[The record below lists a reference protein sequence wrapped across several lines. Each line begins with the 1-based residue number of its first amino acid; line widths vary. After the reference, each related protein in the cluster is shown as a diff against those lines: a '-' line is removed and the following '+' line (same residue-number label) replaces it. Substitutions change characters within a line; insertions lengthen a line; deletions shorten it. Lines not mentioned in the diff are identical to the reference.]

1 MADPHGCIFALRFR
15 KDYRQC
21 AALLDFVQMKVL
33 LFSNFIETFCCSFF
47 IFSYFCKKKRGMKEK
62 VIYLLLIIMILTSC
76 AGNRKYDDLMQRAD
90 SIMNVNDDS
99 AKVAIRMFDGV
110 KSQLPEFSKAQKM
123 RYELLRHKAMNKAYI
138 SFTSDSKMKEVVDY
152 YDRHG
157 SANERMLANYVL
169 GCVYR
174 DMHEVPLA
182 LEYYNKAAEQADT
195 TAADCDYGTLYR
207 VYSQMGFLFSKQYLP
222 YQLLDAF
229 GKAEKYA
236 YLAKDTLNAIIN
248 YQNKG
253 DAYDYLGKKD
263 SVVAINLRS
272 ANMFKRIGDNY
283 NAAIALGCNY
293 SYYIEKQDSVNAK
306 KAFEAYFSTGYE
318 GNSNYGDAKA
328 FLLCEKGRYYMFV
341 SRLDSAF
348 SCLNQSLKL
357 SKSYSNKAA
366 ATKVL
371 AQYYARVNKPVLAM
385 KYALKSS
392 EYNDSDLL
400 AVRESQL
407 QQIQAMYN
415 YGRNQEIA
423 RKAELKAERITM
435 LVYVLIAGGVVIFLL
450 LTYLYLKQLKKK
462 KEKILVTK
470 HLYDDSL
477 LKLRQKQEELELL
490 RTVNDRKIADVIK
503 EKEQT
508 INKLKED
515 LKDIRDKYSNS
526 SLSDVDILLKESS
539 IYKRIKYLELHP
551 KETMRENDWIELE
564 ETIEQLIPSF
574 IPLLKNRLNVM
585 AYRICLLV
593 KLEIST
599 SSIAILLGLS
609 SSAISK
615 YRKVMLEKLCGRS
628 GKPKDFDEYIRQIE

>member
-1 MADPHGCIFALRFR
+1 
-15 KDYRQC
+15 
-21 AALLDFVQMKVL
+21 
-33 LFSNFIETFCCSFF
+33 
-47 IFSYFCKKKRGMKEK
+47 MKEK

-508 INKLKED
+508 INKLEDD
-515 LKDIRDKYSNS
+515 LKDIREKYSNS

-574 IPLLKNRLNVM
+574 IPLLKNRLNVI

>member
-1 MADPHGCIFALRFR
+1 M
-15 KDYRQC
+15 
-21 AALLDFVQMKVL
+21 LLA
-33 LFSNFIETFCCSFF
+33 
-47 IFSYFCKKKRGMKEK
+47 
-62 VIYLLLIIMILTSC
+62 SC

-99 AKVAIRMFDGV
+99 AKVAIRMLDGV

-182 LEYYNKAAEQADT
+182 LEYYNKATEQADT

-306 KAFEAYFSTGYE
+306 KAFESYTSTGYE

-423 RKAELKAERITM
+423 RKAEFKAERITK

-462 KEKILVTK
+462 KEKIVVTEQ
-470 HLYDDSL
+470 LYDDSL

-551 KETMRENDWIELE
+551 KEIMRENDWKELE

-574 IPLLKNRLNVM
+574 IPLLKNRLNVI

>member
-1 MADPHGCIFALRFR
+1 MADSHGCIFALRFR

-62 VIYLLLIIMILTSC
+62 VIFLLFIIMLLASC

-90 SIMNVNDDS
+90 SIMKVNADS
-99 AKVAIRMFDGV
+99 AKVAIRMLDGV
-110 KSQLPEFSKAQKM
+110 KSQLPEFTQAQKM

-508 INKLKED
+508 INKLEDD
-515 LKDIRDKYSNS
+515 LKDIREKYSNS

-593 KLEIST
+593 ILEIST

-615 YRKVMLEKLCGRS
+615 YRKVMLENLCGRS

>member
-1 MADPHGCIFALRFR
+1 M
-15 KDYRQC
+15 
-21 AALLDFVQMKVL
+21 
-33 LFSNFIETFCCSFF
+33 
-47 IFSYFCKKKRGMKEK
+47 
-62 VIYLLLIIMILTSC
+62 
-76 AGNRKYDDLMQRAD
+76 YDDLMQRAD
-90 SIMNVNDDS
+90 SIMNADDDS
-99 AKVAIRMFDGV
+99 AKVAIRILDGV
-110 KSQLPEFSKAQKM
+110 KPQLLEFSKAQKM

-138 SFTSDSKMKEVVDY
+138 SFTSDSIMKEVVDY

-182 LEYYNKAAEQADT
+182 LEYYNKAEEQADT

-328 FLLCEKGRYYMFV
+328 FLLCEKGRYYMFI
-341 SRLDSAF
+341 SRIDSAF

-385 KYALKSS
+385 KYALKTS

-400 AVRESQL
+400 ALRESQL

-450 LTYLYLKQLKKK
+450 LTNLYLRQLKKK
-462 KEKILVTK
+462 KEKIVVTK
-470 HLYDDSL
+470 QLYDDSL

-503 EKEQT
+503 EKEQM
-508 INKLKED
+508 INKLKDD

-526 SLSDVDILLKESS
+526 SISDVDILLKESS

-551 KETMRENDWIELE
+551 KEIMRENDWIELE

-615 YRKVMLEKLCGRS
+615 YRKVMLENLCGRS

>member
-1 MADPHGCIFALRFR
+1 
-15 KDYRQC
+15 
-21 AALLDFVQMKVL
+21 
-33 LFSNFIETFCCSFF
+33 
-47 IFSYFCKKKRGMKEK
+47 MKEK

-99 AKVAIRMFDGV
+99 AKVAIRMLDGV
-110 KSQLPEFSKAQKM
+110 ESQLPEFSKAQKM

-138 SFTSDSKMKEVVDY
+138 SFTSDSIMKEIVDY

-508 INKLKED
+508 INKLEDD

-551 KETMRENDWIELE
+551 KEIMRENDWIELE

-574 IPLLKNRLNVM
+574 IPLLKNRLNVI

>member
-1 MADPHGCIFALRFR
+1 
-15 KDYRQC
+15 
-21 AALLDFVQMKVL
+21 
-33 LFSNFIETFCCSFF
+33 
-47 IFSYFCKKKRGMKEK
+47 MKEK
-62 VIYLLLIIMILTSC
+62 VIFLLLIIMLLASC

-99 AKVAIRMFDGV
+99 AKVAIRMLDGV
-110 KSQLPEFSKAQKM
+110 ESQLPEFSKAQKM

-138 SFTSDSKMKEVVDY
+138 SFTSDSIMKEIVDY

-207 VYSQMGFLFSKQYLP
+207 VYSQMGFLFSKQYLS

-229 GKAEKYA
+229 DKAEKYA

-450 LTYLYLKQLKKK
+450 LTHLYLKQLKKK

-508 INKLKED
+508 INKLKDD

-551 KETMRENDWIELE
+551 KEIMRENDWIELE

-574 IPLLKNRLNVM
+574 IPLLKNRLNVI

>member
-1 MADPHGCIFALRFR
+1 
-15 KDYRQC
+15 
-21 AALLDFVQMKVL
+21 
-33 LFSNFIETFCCSFF
+33 
-47 IFSYFCKKKRGMKEK
+47 
-62 VIYLLLIIMILTSC
+62 MILTSC

-90 SIMNVNDDS
+90 SIMDVDDDS
-99 AKVAIRMFDGV
+99 AKVAIRILDGV
-110 KSQLPEFSKAQKM
+110 KPQLLEFSKAQKM

-138 SFTSDSKMKEVVDY
+138 SFTSDSIMKEVVDY

-293 SYYIEKQDSVNAK
+293 SYYIEMQDTVNAK

-318 GNSNYGDAKA
+318 GNLNYEDSKA
-328 FLLCEKGRYYMFV
+328 YVLCQKGIYYMFTGQ
-341 SRLDSAF
+341 LDSA
-348 SCLNQSLKL
+348 CYILKQSLKFC
-357 SKSYSNKAA
+357 KSFSNKAA
-366 ATKVL
+366 TTKAL
-371 AQYYARVNKPVLAM
+371 AHYYAKVNQTSLAM
-385 KYALKSS
+385 KYALQSS
-392 EYNDSDLL
+392 EYNDSDLVS
-400 AVRESQL
+400 VRKNQL
-407 QQIQAMYN
+407 QQAQAMYD

-423 RKAELKAERITM
+423 RIADQKAKRSMQMNYMIVLACVM
-435 LVYVLIAGGVVIFLL
+435 LFLL
-450 LTYLYLKQLKKK
+450 LSYIYRKQLALKKK
-462 KEKILVTK
+462 KIAVSIKLYEDCLQKLKRLQEEKAKLVT
-470 HLYDDSL
+470 
-477 LKLRQKQEELELL
+477 E
-490 RTVNDRKIADVIK
+490 NDNRLAHVIT
-503 EKEQT
+503 EKENT
-508 INKLKED
+508 INKLKAEIN
-515 LKDIRDKYSNS
+515 DIQEKYSF
-526 SLSDVDILLKESS
+526 SS
-539 IYKRIKYLELHP
+539 ISNVELSLMDSSICKKIKFIEVHPRKKMSDEDWKELADTVE
-551 KETMRENDWIELE
+551 K
-564 ETIEQLIPSF
+564 TIPNF
-574 IPLLKNRLNVM
+574 IPRLKNKLNDKD
-585 AYRICLLV
+585 YQICLLIR
-593 KLEIST
+593 LGFST
-599 SSIAILLGLS
+599 SLIARLLGLS
-609 SSAISK
+609 DAAISK
-615 YRKVMLEKLCGRS
+615 SRKTMLKKLCGKI
-628 GKPKDFDEYIRQIE
+628 GKPKEFDEYVLQIL

>member
-1 MADPHGCIFALRFR
+1 
-15 KDYRQC
+15 
-21 AALLDFVQMKVL
+21 
-33 LFSNFIETFCCSFF
+33 
-47 IFSYFCKKKRGMKEK
+47 MKEK
-62 VIYLLLIIMILTSC
+62 VIFLLLIIMLLASC

-99 AKVAIRMFDGV
+99 AKVAIRMLDGV
-110 KSQLPEFSKAQKM
+110 ESQLPEFSKAQKM
-123 RYELLRHKAMNKAYI
+123 RYDLLRHKAMNKAYI
-138 SFTSDSKMKEVVDY
+138 SFTSDSIMKEIVDY

-207 VYSQMGFLFSKQYLP
+207 VYSQMGFLFSKQYLS

-229 GKAEKYA
+229 DKAEKYA

-450 LTYLYLKQLKKK
+450 LTHLYLKQLKKK

-508 INKLKED
+508 IKKLEDD

-551 KETMRENDWIELE
+551 KEIMRENDWIELE

>member
-1 MADPHGCIFALRFR
+1 
-15 KDYRQC
+15 
-21 AALLDFVQMKVL
+21 
-33 LFSNFIETFCCSFF
+33 
-47 IFSYFCKKKRGMKEK
+47 MKEK
-62 VIYLLLIIMILTSC
+62 VIYLLLILLILTSC

-99 AKVAIRMFDGV
+99 AKVAIRMLDGV
-110 KSQLPEFSKAQKM
+110 KSQLPEFTQAQKM

-348 SCLNQSLKL
+348 FCLNQSLKL

-366 ATKVL
+366 TTKAL

-385 KYALKSS
+385 KYALKTS

>member
-1 MADPHGCIFALRFR
+1 
-15 KDYRQC
+15 
-21 AALLDFVQMKVL
+21 
-33 LFSNFIETFCCSFF
+33 
-47 IFSYFCKKKRGMKEK
+47 MKEK
-62 VIYLLLIIMILTSC
+62 VLYLLLIIMILTSC

-99 AKVAIRMFDGV
+99 AKVAIRMLDGV
-110 KSQLPEFSKAQKM
+110 ESQLPEFSKAQKM
-123 RYELLRHKAMNKAYI
+123 RYELLRHKAMNKVYI
-138 SFTSDSKMKEVVDY
+138 SFTSDSIMKEIVDY

-229 GKAEKYA
+229 DKAEKYA

-328 FLLCEKGRYYMFV
+328 FLLCEKGTYYMFV

-508 INKLKED
+508 INKLEDD

-551 KETMRENDWIELE
+551 KEIMRENDWIELE

-574 IPLLKNRLNVM
+574 IPLLKNRLNVI

>member
-1 MADPHGCIFALRFR
+1 
-15 KDYRQC
+15 
-21 AALLDFVQMKVL
+21 
-33 LFSNFIETFCCSFF
+33 
-47 IFSYFCKKKRGMKEK
+47 MKEK
-62 VIYLLLIIMILTSC
+62 VIYLLLILLILASC

-90 SIMNVNDDS
+90 SIMNVDDDS
-99 AKVAIRMFDGV
+99 AKVAIRILDGV
-110 KSQLPEFSKAQKM
+110 KPQLLEFSKAQKM

-138 SFTSDSKMKEVVDY
+138 SFTSDSIMKEVVDY

-293 SYYIEKQDSVNAK
+293 SYYIEMQDTVNAK

-328 FLLCEKGRYYMFV
+328 FLLCEKGRYYMFI
-341 SRLDSAF
+341 SRIDSAF

-385 KYALKSS
+385 KYALKTS

-400 AVRESQL
+400 ALRESQL

-450 LTYLYLKQLKKK
+450 LTNLYLRQLKKK
-462 KEKILVTK
+462 KEKIVVTK
-470 HLYDDSL
+470 QLYDDSL

-503 EKEQT
+503 EKEQM
-508 INKLKED
+508 INKLKDD

-551 KETMRENDWIELE
+551 KEIMRENDWIELE

>member
-1 MADPHGCIFALRFR
+1 M
-15 KDYRQC
+15 
-21 AALLDFVQMKVL
+21 LLA
-33 LFSNFIETFCCSFF
+33 
-47 IFSYFCKKKRGMKEK
+47 
-62 VIYLLLIIMILTSC
+62 SC

-99 AKVAIRMFDGV
+99 AKVAIRMLDGV

-508 INKLKED
+508 INKLEDD
-515 LKDIRDKYSNS
+515 LKDIREKYSNS

-551 KETMRENDWIELE
+551 KEIMRENDWIELE

>member
-1 MADPHGCIFALRFR
+1 
-15 KDYRQC
+15 
-21 AALLDFVQMKVL
+21 
-33 LFSNFIETFCCSFF
+33 
-47 IFSYFCKKKRGMKEK
+47 MKEK
-62 VIYLLLIIMILTSC
+62 VIFLLLIIMILTSC

-99 AKVAIRMFDGV
+99 AKVAIRILDGV
-110 KSQLPEFSKAQKM
+110 ESQLPEFSKAQKM
-123 RYELLRHKAMNKAYI
+123 RYDLLRHKAMNKAYI
-138 SFTSDSKMKEVVDY
+138 SFTSDSIMKEIVDY

-207 VYSQMGFLFSKQYLP
+207 VYSQMGFLFSKQYLS

-229 GKAEKYA
+229 DKAEKYA

-450 LTYLYLKQLKKK
+450 LTHLYLKQLKKK

-508 INKLKED
+508 IKKLEDD

-551 KETMRENDWIELE
+551 KEIMRENDWIELE

>member
-1 MADPHGCIFALRFR
+1 
-15 KDYRQC
+15 
-21 AALLDFVQMKVL
+21 
-33 LFSNFIETFCCSFF
+33 
-47 IFSYFCKKKRGMKEK
+47 MKEK
-62 VIYLLLIIMILTSC
+62 VIFLLLIIMLLASC

-99 AKVAIRMFDGV
+99 AKVAIRMLDGV

-182 LEYYNKAAEQADT
+182 LEYYNKATEQADT

-253 DAYDYLGKKD
+253 DAYDYLGRKD

-328 FLLCEKGRYYMFV
+328 FLLCEKGRYYMFI

-450 LTYLYLKQLKKK
+450 LTHLYLKQLKKK

-508 INKLKED
+508 INKLEDD

-574 IPLLKNRLNVM
+574 IPLLKNRLNVI

-615 YRKVMLEKLCGRS
+615 YRKIMLEKLCGRS

>member
-1 MADPHGCIFALRFR
+1 
-15 KDYRQC
+15 
-21 AALLDFVQMKVL
+21 
-33 LFSNFIETFCCSFF
+33 
-47 IFSYFCKKKRGMKEK
+47 MKEK
-62 VIYLLLIIMILTSC
+62 VLYLLLIIMILTSC

-99 AKVAIRMFDGV
+99 AKVAIRMLDGV
-110 KSQLPEFSKAQKM
+110 ESQLPEFSKAQKM

-138 SFTSDSKMKEVVDY
+138 SFTSDSIMKEIVDY

-182 LEYYNKAAEQADT
+182 LVYYNKAAEQADT

-229 GKAEKYA
+229 DKAEKYA

-328 FLLCEKGRYYMFV
+328 FLLCEKGTYYMFV

-450 LTYLYLKQLKKK
+450 LTHLYLKQLKKK

-609 SSAISK
+609 SSTISK